1 MRQASDAGLDL
12 ALISPNA
19 KPPVARIMD
28 YGKYRFQQ
36 QKKLKESRKKSKTV
50 SVKEIR
56 LSPTIEGNDFD
67 TKLKH
72 VKKFL
77 TKEGAKVRV
86 SIRFRGRAITH
97 KELGQQVLEKMAD
110 ATSDIANVISRPKM
124 EGRSM
129 FLMLAPKSEKDK
141 NKSELIGGILTMPK
155 MKTHRASAKRFK
167 RTANGGLKRHHAF
180 TGHRFHGK
188 TKKQRRH
195 LRKAAMVSRS
205 DMKRIK
211 QMLSQMR

>member
-1 MRQASDAGLDL
+1 MNDQIRAREVRLINEDGEQVGVVTKTEALRQASVANLDL
-12 ALISPNA
+12 VLISPNA

-36 QKKLKESRKKSKTV
+36 QKKVKESRKKSKTV

-56 LSPTIEGNDFD
+56 LSPTIEGNDFN

-72 VKKFL
+72 ARKFI

-97 KELGQQVLEKMAD
+97 KELGREVLEKMAE
-110 ATSDIANVISRPKM
+110 ATSDIATVVSKPKM

-129 FLMLAPKSEKDK
+129 FLMLAPKSDK
-141 NKSELIGGILTMPK
+141 NK
-155 MKTHRASAKRFK
+155 
-167 RTANGGLKRHHAF
+167 
-180 TGHRFHGK
+180 
-188 TKKQRRH
+188 
-195 LRKAAMVSRS
+195 
-205 DMKRIK
+205 
-211 QMLSQMR
+211 

>member
-1 MRQASDAGLDL
+1 MILNDRIRAREVRLIDENGEQVGVMSKNDALQRASNANLDL
-12 ALISPNA
+12 VLISPNA
-19 KPPVARIMD
+19 KPPVARIMN
-28 YGKYRFQQ
+28 YGKYRFEQ

-72 VKKFL
+72 VRKFL

-97 KELGQQVLEKMAD
+97 KELGQQVLEKMAE

-141 NKSELIGGILTMPK
+141 
-155 MKTHRASAKRFK
+155 
-167 RTANGGLKRHHAF
+167 
-180 TGHRFHGK
+180 
-188 TKKQRRH
+188 KK
-195 LRKAAMVSRS
+195 K
-205 DMKRIK
+205 
-211 QMLSQMR
+211 

>member
-1 MRQASDAGLDL
+1 MILNDRIRAREVRLIDENGEQVGVMSKNDALQRANNANLDL
-12 ALISPNA
+12 VLISPNA

-28 YGKYRFQQ
+28 YGKYRFEQ

-72 VKKFL
+72 VRKFL

-97 KELGQQVLEKMAD
+97 KELGQQVLEKMAE

-141 NKSELIGGILTMPK
+141 
-155 MKTHRASAKRFK
+155 
-167 RTANGGLKRHHAF
+167 
-180 TGHRFHGK
+180 
-188 TKKQRRH
+188 KK
-195 LRKAAMVSRS
+195 K
-205 DMKRIK
+205 
-211 QMLSQMR
+211 

>member
-1 MRQASDAGLDL
+1 MILNDRIRAREVRLIDENGEQVGVMTKQDALQRANDADLDL
-12 ALISPNA
+12 VLISPNA

-28 YGKYRFQQ
+28 YGKYRFEQ

-56 LSPTIEGNDFD
+56 LSPTIEGNDFE

-72 VKKFL
+72 VQKFL

-97 KELGQQVLEKMAD
+97 KELGQQVLEKMAE

-141 NKSELIGGILTMPK
+141 
-155 MKTHRASAKRFK
+155 
-167 RTANGGLKRHHAF
+167 
-180 TGHRFHGK
+180 
-188 TKKQRRH
+188 KK
-195 LRKAAMVSRS
+195 K
-205 DMKRIK
+205 
-211 QMLSQMR
+211 

>member
-1 MRQASDAGLDL
+1 MILNDRIRAREVRLINEKGQQVGVMTKNEALRHADDAGLDL
-12 ALISPNA
+12 VLISPNA

-36 QKKLKESRKKSKTV
+36 QKKMKESRKKSKAV

-72 VKKFL
+72 ARKFL
-77 TKEGAKVRV
+77 TKERAKVRV

-97 KELGQQVLEKMAD
+97 KDLGRDVLEKMAD
-110 ATSDIANVISRPKM
+110 ATSDIASVISRPKM

-141 NKSELIGGILTMPK
+141 K
-155 MKTHRASAKRFK
+155 
-167 RTANGGLKRHHAF
+167 
-180 TGHRFHGK
+180 
-188 TKKQRRH
+188 
-195 LRKAAMVSRS
+195 
-205 DMKRIK
+205 
-211 QMLSQMR
+211 

>member
-1 MRQASDAGLDL
+1 MILNDRIRAREVRLIDENGEQVGVMSKNDALQRANNANLDL
-12 ALISPNA
+12 VLISPNA

-28 YGKYRFQQ
+28 YGKYRFEQ

-72 VKKFL
+72 VRKFL

-97 KELGQQVLEKMAD
+97 KELGQQVLEKMAE
-110 ATSDIANVISRPKM
+110 ATSDIATVISRPKM

-141 NKSELIGGILTMPK
+141 
-155 MKTHRASAKRFK
+155 
-167 RTANGGLKRHHAF
+167 
-180 TGHRFHGK
+180 
-188 TKKQRRH
+188 KK
-195 LRKAAMVSRS
+195 K
-205 DMKRIK
+205 
-211 QMLSQMR
+211 